1 MKFLFIF
8 LAIILTSPISKSQGD
23 ELWVYFGTY
32 TRGKDSEGV
41 YSSKLNLKTGQL
53 SKPVLAAKGDNPS
66 FLTILHFPLLLV
78 KSSYPRLLMIPLRP
92 PVMNKES
99 KNLK

>member
-1 MKFLFIF
+1 MKFLFLF
-8 LAIILTSPISKSQGD
+8 LAIILTSPVLKSQGD

-53 SKPVLAAKGDNPS
+53 SKPVLAAKGDNLAFLILYFLCGCLLSSFFLLPS
-66 FLTILHFPLLLV
+66 TFFCSLFSFFLL
-78 KSSYPRLLMIPLRP
+78 S
-92 PVMNKES
+92 
-99 KNLK
+99 